1 MDLLLILT
9 YTALCVVVF
18 KVFKIPLN
26 KWTVPTA
33 VLGGIVM
40 IGALLLVMNYNH
52 PYTETLRQYYVTTP
66 IIPEVRGRVIEVTVK
81 DNQPVKQGD
90 VLFKIDPKPFED
102 RLRGVREEVQAA
114 QIELDRADQLLQS
127 RAGSQS
133 NRDQAAAK
141 LANLNAR
148 LDEAEFELD
157 QTVVRA
163 PDNGFVTQIALRP
176 GMMAQPLSAMST
188 LTFVHE
194 EPGVFVGWFRQNS
207 LLRLEAGHSA
217 EVALDAL
224 PGEIYEAK
232 IEKVFPVIG
241 EGQIRPQADLL
252 RYGGELV
259 PGRVAVA
266 LKITDP
272 DFPQDKLPM
281 GAFGQAAIY
290 SDHFEH
296 VGVMRKIL
304 LRMAGWMNYV
314 FPIH

>member
-52 PYTETLRQYYVTTP
+52 PYTETLWQYYVTTP

>member
-241 EGQIRPQADLL
+241 EGQIRPQSDLL

>member
-9 YTALCVVVF
+9 YTALCVVIF

-33 VLGGIVM
+33 VLGGVVM
-40 IGALLLVMNYNH
+40 IGTLLLLMNYNH

-66 IIPEVRGRVIEVTVK
+66 IIPEVRGRVIEVTVN
-81 DNQPVKQGD
+81 DNQPVRRGD
-90 VLFKIDPKPFED
+90 VLFRIDPEPFAD
-102 RLRGVREEVQAA
+102 RVRGVTEELRAA
-114 QIELDRADQLLQS
+114 EIELARAQQLFEG
-127 RAGSQS
+127 RAGSEA

-141 LANLNAR
+141 VANFKAK
-148 LDEAEFELD
+148 LDEAEFELE

-163 PDNGFVTQIALRP
+163 PDNGYVTQIALRP
-176 GMMAQPLSAMST
+176 GMMAQPLSATST

-224 PGEIYEAK
+224 PGEIFEAR

-252 RYGGELV
+252 RYGSQLI

>member
-102 RLRGVREEVQAA
+102 RLRGVRKEVQAA